1 MRAMLGR
8 MPDAVIVRRRPP
20 SIAGRT
26 SAFILLALLA
36 CLGATARTPE
46 SVAPDIVGMD
56 DPARWTP
63 AYWIERAEA
72 PDRPLA
78 PASAIQAQ
86 NARLVRDD
94 PSMYDLAAL
103 GPVVERDQ
111 VLGWIQGLSRRP
123 SAPRHDAKGARLPAA
138 ALDELE
144 DALALDAVPAR
155 QATRYGLV
163 VRRAPLRTFPTDRRV
178 FSTPGDTDIDRF
190 QESALF
196 PGTPVAIAHASRD
209 GEWLFVVSQRYAAWI
224 EARHVAEG
232 DAATVLGYAER
243 TPYRLVTGAAAHT
256 VHTPEAPAVS
266 DVQLDMGTRLPSAS
280 STGRV
285 NGQHPA
291 SGHAVE
297 LPVRQDDGRLLLRP
311 ALLPRSADT
320 ADAPLPLTRRHL
332 IGQAFKF
339 LGERYGWGHDYNARD
354 CSGFVS
360 EVYASLGLVLPRN
373 TGDQAGSPVLAT
385 TRLDDVASRAA
396 VLEALQVGDL
406 VYVPGHVMM
415 VIGHADGEPFVIHD
429 IHGGGQRG
437 ADGEVV
443 RLGLNGVVV
452 TSLRG
457 LVFDDG
463 TPYVE
468 RATAVVRPAPTS

>member
-1 MRAMLGR
+1 MLGR
-8 MPDAVIVRRRPP
+8 MPDAVTVRRHPRC
-20 SIAGRT
+20 IAGRT
-26 SAFILLALLA
+26 SAFVVLALWA
-36 CLGATARTPE
+36 CLGAAARTPE
-46 SVAPDIVGMD
+46 PVAPDIVGMD

-63 AYWIERAEA
+63 GFWIDRAED

-78 PASAIQAQ
+78 SAGSIEAQ

-94 PSMYDLAAL
+94 PSMHDLAAL
-103 GPVVERDQ
+103 GPVLERDQ
-111 VLGWIQGLSRRP
+111 VLGWIQALSRRP
-123 SAPRHDAKGARLPAA
+123 GAPRHDATGARLTAT
-138 ALDELE
+138 ALDELV

-163 VRRAPLRTFPTDRRV
+163 VRRASLRTFPTGRRV

-224 EARHVAEG
+224 DARHVAEG

-256 VHTPEAPAVS
+256 VHTPEVRAVS
-266 DVQLDMGTRLPSAS
+266 DVRLDMGTRLPLAS
-280 STGRV
+280 STGRI
-285 NGQHPA
+285 NGQHAA

-297 LPVRQDDGRLLLRP
+297 LPVRQDDGRLILRP

-360 EVYASLGLVLPRN
+360 EVYASMGLVLPRN

-385 TRLDDVASRAA
+385 TWLDDDASRVAA
-396 VLEALQVGDL
+396 LEALQVGDL

-415 VIGHADGEPFVIHD
+415 VIGHAGGEPFVIHD